1 MRVVFD
7 QKQSRWRWLAGLL
20 LAVLCVGGLMD
31 YAVRHLL
38 WRAALQ
44 PAVQAAYAFSVAW
57 DDFWEMAARQV
68 TFQRTFPVC
77 VDLLDPRKRL
87 SLWRSVANWADEMRR
102 CADADAWVLT
112 DSKGAIVALTPST
125 VALSSWR
132 PVWRQPFLSLPCT
145 FAVVS
150 SGETLLAGVGAPVLE
165 NGRPRGELWLLYRLH
180 RVAGK
185 MPASSGFRWRLVAGK
200 YVLAAGGDAEG
211 ERHAP
216 FVFPLEAVPLRLDV
230 WVPTALLPM
239 GWVQVLI
246 WASLFLLLVL
256 AAILAEHAQKRTPER
271 LPLVVLEACHALSE
285 QLLRSRDASKVFQAL
300 ADAVVTWLNLPV
312 AVVLKLDMEKG
323 VARVLGFAPRN
334 LVTQLALRYFGID
347 PTQFTVPF
355 DVDVP
360 AFKAALQG
368 APYISANPSDFL
380 GDLFPPHKVALVQ
393 RLLRVKLGWGAILFA
408 EGKPIGSLLTAT
420 PHNAFSDEELQALEL
435 IRQQAAVLL
444 ALAEQWEAQEQA
456 HRRVTHFQN
465 TLLRLTKEVSF
476 KGDLTEQLTHIAQV
490 ARDALQVSRL
500 NIWQQTL
507 DGHFHCVGAA
517 GDEAAQLLGTILP
530 AERFSAYIASLEAER
545 VIATS
550 SVADDPRTRE
560 LLADYW
566 QPHGIV
572 ATMDAAIR
580 VEGKVVGIVCC
591 EHKTP
596 RDWTGDEMAFAGDIA
611 DLVAR
616 VFLENQHRRRERY
629 LATLSQLALQLS
641 VAPDWQGVLP
651 VFLEDLG
658 KVAGSDCAFLAQLVT
673 DENGSEGLKCVSVWS
688 ADGSAA
694 EEEGICWL
702 HQVGTPEQVTAL
714 RRGEAVTFLTQSL
727 PEPYRQFYEAKGVK
741 AVLAAPVF
749 AERQWW
755 GILGSSIRRTDRTW
769 DEVDTAIFKLAAS
782 FLGSAME
789 RQKSI
794 ERQLKQEQ
802 QFQELVE
809 NAPVGIY
816 RSTPDGRFL
825 MANETLARIN
835 GYESVD
841 ELMALDIPSQIYL
854 NPEDRERFKRL
865 MEVHGYVANYRFPF
879 KRKDGSIG
887 WVAEWARA
895 VKDETGKVRYYE
907 GFVLDITEQVW
918 LEERLRSLQET
929 ARTLVMR
936 LDLDSI
942 LQVVVTE
949 FLRLYPDAAVLVFCH
964 QSDDV
969 PFTLERASEN
979 AHDLLR
985 ALHLNLGQ
993 SLKHNAFAALHERL
1007 LAGEHIVVNDL
1018 STGVG
1023 SVFRELTKLG
1033 YQSLYLRGVGESSQ
1047 LCGVIA
1053 VFRKGA
1059 TFSEVDLTFLNSFCD
1074 YLSIAVRNALL
1085 FVQVQKA
1092 YDELRAVQEQIMEQ
1106 QRLRALGQIASGIA
1120 HDINNALMPIQG
1132 FAEILLEYNDPFVR
1146 NAAETIFK
1154 SATDIAKI
1162 VQRMREFYRPRNGEE
1177 VLEPVDLNAICK
1189 DALEMSRP
1197 RWFNMPQ
1204 ERGIVIETRLELADD
1219 LPPLSGVPS
1228 EIRQA
1233 IINLILNAVDAMP
1246 EGGILTIRTERQ
1258 ERGGRAWAVVEV
1270 SDTGVGMDEETRRR
1284 AFEPFFTTKPH
1295 GSGLGLAAVYRTV
1308 QRHEGFVEI
1317 DSEVGKG
1324 TTVRLWFPS
1333 NLVLPQALPEG
1344 EVPSLRV
1351 LVIDDEP
1358 SVREILAL
1366 LLYRDGHLV
1375 TTATNGEEGVMLFQN
1390 AQWQG
1395 KAFDVVITDLGMPK
1409 VDGLWVVQKVKSL
1422 APETPV
1428 ILLTGWGF
1436 RIRSEDVQRIVD
1448 VVLTKPVTH
1457 QQLRRALS
1465 RVWSK
1470 RLEKAN

>member
-7 QKQSRWRWLAGLL
+7 QKQSRWRWVAGLL

-68 TFQRTFPVC
+68 TFQRTLSVC

-112 DSKGAIVALTPST
+112 DSKGAIVAKTPNT
-125 VALSSWR
+125 VVLSSWR

-185 MPASSGFRWRLVAGK
+185 MPALSGFRWRLVAGK
-200 YVLAAGGDAEG
+200 HVLAAGGNAEG
-211 ERHAP
+211 ERNAP
-216 FVFPLEAVPLRLDV
+216 FVFPLKAVPVRLKV

-256 AAILAEHAQKRTPER
+256 AAILAEHAKKRTPER
-271 LPLVVLEACHALSE
+271 MSLVALEVCHALSE

-300 ADAVVTWLNLPV
+300 ADAVTTWLNLPG
-312 AVVLKLDMEKG
+312 AVVLKLDMENK

-355 DVDVP
+355 TADIP

-380 GDLFPPHKVALVQ
+380 GDLFPPDKVALVQ
-393 RLLRVKLGWGAILFA
+393 RLLKVKLGWGALLFA
-408 EGKPIGSLLTAT
+408 EGKPIGALLTAT
-420 PHNAFSDEELQALEL
+420 PRNAFSDEELKALEL
-435 IRQQAAVLL
+435 IRQHAAVLL
-444 ALAEQWEAQEQA
+444 ALAEQW
-456 HRRVTHFQN
+456 
-465 TLLRLTKEVSF
+465 
-476 KGDLTEQLTHIAQV
+476 V
-490 ARDALQVSRL
+490 A
-500 NIWQQTL
+500 
-507 DGHFHCVGAA
+507 
-517 GDEAAQLLGTILP
+517 
-530 AERFSAYIASLEAER
+530 LE
-545 VIATS
+545 
-550 SVADDPRTRE
+550 
-560 LLADYW
+560 
-566 QPHGIV
+566 
-572 ATMDAAIR
+572 
-580 VEGKVVGIVCC
+580 
-591 EHKTP
+591 
-596 RDWTGDEMAFAGDIA
+596 
-611 DLVAR
+611 
-616 VFLENQHRRRERY
+616 
-629 LATLSQLALQLS
+629 
-641 VAPDWQGVLP
+641 
-651 VFLEDLG
+651 
-658 KVAGSDCAFLAQLVT
+658 
-673 DENGSEGLKCVSVWS
+673 
-688 ADGSAA
+688 
-694 EEEGICWL
+694 
-702 HQVGTPEQVTAL
+702 
-714 RRGEAVTFLTQSL
+714 
-727 PEPYRQFYEAKGVK
+727 
-741 AVLAAPVF
+741 
-749 AERQWW
+749 
-755 GILGSSIRRTDRTW
+755 
-769 DEVDTAIFKLAAS
+769 
-782 FLGSAME
+782 
-789 RQKSI
+789 
-794 ERQLKQEQ
+794 

-809 NAPVGIY
+809 NAPVGIF

-825 MANETLARIN
+825 MANETLAKIH
-835 GYESVD
+835 GYESVA

-854 NPEDRERFKRL
+854 NPEDRERFKRF
-865 MEVHGYVANYRFPF
+865 MEVHGSVANFRFPI
-879 KRKDGSIG
+879 KRKDGSIA
-887 WVAEWARA
+887 WVAEWARS
-895 VKDETGKVRYYE
+895 VKDETGKVRSYE
-907 GFVLDITEQVW
+907 GFVLDVTDQVQ
-918 LEERLRSLQET
+918 LVERLRSLQET
-929 ARTLVMR
+929 SRTLVMR

-942 LQVVVTE
+942 LKVAVTE
-949 FLRLYPDAAVLVFCH
+949 FPKLSPDAAVLVFR
-964 QSDDV
+964 SDDV
-969 PFTLERASEN
+969 TVTLEAASEN
-979 AHDLLR
+979 AHDLLSV
-985 ALHLNLGQ
+985 LHTEHPQ
-993 SLKHNAFAALHERL
+993 PLKLNAFAPLHERL
-1007 LAGEHIVVNDL
+1007 LAGEHIVTNDL
-1018 STGVG
+1018 STGLG
-1023 SVFRELTKLG
+1023 AVFRELTKLG
-1033 YQSLYLRGVGESSQ
+1033 YQSLYLRGIGDESH
-1047 LCGVIA
+1047 LWGVIA

-1059 TFSEVDLTFLNSFCD
+1059 SFSEMDLTFLNSFCD
-1074 YLSIAVRNALL
+1074 FLSIAVKNTLL

-1092 YDELRAVQEQIMEQ
+1092 YDELRTMSEQVVEQE
-1106 QRLRALGQIASGIA
+1106 RLRALGQIASGIA
-1120 HDINNALMPIQG
+1120 HDINNALVPIQG
-1132 FAEILLEYNDPFVR
+1132 FAEILLEHNDPVVR
-1146 NAAETIFK
+1146 QAAETIFK
-1154 SATDIAKI
+1154 SATDIATT
-1162 VQRMREFYRPRNGEE
+1162 VQRMREFYRPHSGDE
-1177 VLEPVDLNAICK
+1177 VKEPVDLNALCK

-1197 RWFNMPQ
+1197 RWFNMAQ
-1204 ERGIVIETRLELADD
+1204 ERGIVIETRLKLSDD

-1246 EGGILTIRTERQ
+1246 EGGILTIRTHRQ

-1270 SDTGVGMDEETRRR
+1270 SDTGVGMDAETRRR

-1317 DSEVGKG
+1317 DSEVGEG

-1358 SVREILAL
+1358 SVREVLAL

-1409 VDGLWVVQKVKSL
+1409 VDGLRVARQVKSL
-1422 APETPV
+1422 SPETPV

-1465 RVWSK
+1465 QVWSK